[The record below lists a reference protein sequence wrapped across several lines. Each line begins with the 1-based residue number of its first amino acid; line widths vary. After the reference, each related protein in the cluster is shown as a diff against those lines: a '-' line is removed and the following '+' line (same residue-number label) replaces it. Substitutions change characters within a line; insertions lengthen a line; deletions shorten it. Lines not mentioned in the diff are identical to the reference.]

1 VQRKLLR
8 VISDDRSFERLAGLG
23 LEIVDV
29 IDADGAE
36 PVPVRLGDEVIVQRS
51 AGSEN
56 GLRSGAE
63 TGITL
68 IAHAGLRETGELIG
82 LQLFVDQLEQI
93 LDLLAKLGCDV
104 RHLQRGLQ
112 IAARLSV

>member
-1 VQRKLLR
+1 M
-8 VISDDRSFERLAGLG
+8 
-23 LEIVDV
+23 DV
-29 IDADGAE
+29 VEADSTE
-36 PVPVRLGDEVIVQRS
+36 PVPVRSGKKVAVNRS
-51 AGSEN
+51 AGSQY

-63 TGITL
+63 TGIAL
-68 IAHAGLRETGELIG
+68 IAQAGLRETEELIG

-93 LDLLAKLGCDV
+93 LDPLAKIGRDV